1 MKNKSVYV
9 SQALSFLDTIGLTGI
24 TPIEINDGGNLI
36 IHLSPYPFV
45 ARISTTL
52 SEEDPKLAYQV
63 QERELQVTEH
73 LRAQS
78 VPVLLY
84 TDAVD
89 AGPHNIG
96 GSWMTLWKYEPRASL
111 LRPSPA
117 EAIELIESLSD
128 AMECYTGEL
137 PSFGMWESTHK
148 SAFRLRD
155 HSDPRVQALLDIFQ
169 RVDIKM
175 RHETDFLVPCHG
187 DANIGNLFPSNN
199 GWIWMDF
206 ENVSLMP
213 RYWDLASFICIL
225 ALFKGIQEPTLTC
238 VLDKIDRKTDLRSFG
253 LALVARTLTS
263 TLGNL
268 DYALIGHGD
277 MDFAIKELE
286 LAEGFIKQIV
296 HITGGD
302 IIAYT

>member
-1 MKNKSVYV
+1 MKNKITYV

-36 IHLSPYPFV
+36 IHLAPYAFV

-52 SEEDPKLAYQV
+52 SEEDPELAYRI
-63 QERELQVTEH
+63 QERELRVADH
-73 LRAQS
+73 LRIQS
-78 VPVLLY
+78 VPVLRY
-84 TDAVD
+84 ADTVD
-89 AGPHNIG
+89 AGPHDIG
-96 GSWMTLWKYEPRASL
+96 GSWMTLWQYEPRVDL
-111 LRPSPA
+111 QRPSPA
-117 EAIELIESLSD
+117 EAIALIDCLSA
-128 AMECYTGEL
+128 AMECYPGEL
-137 PSFGMWESTHK
+137 PSFGAWESTCK

-155 HSDPRVQALLDIFQ
+155 NSDSRVQTLLDIFQ
-169 RVDIKM
+169 RVNMKM

-213 RYWDLASFICIL
+213 KYWDLASFICIL

-238 VLDKIDRKTDLRSFG
+238 VLNKIDSKTDLRLFG

-286 LAEGFIKQIV
+286 LAEEFIKQV
-296 HITGGD
+296 NHITGGA

>member
-1 MKNKSVYV
+1 MKNKIVYV
-9 SQALSFLDTIGLTGI
+9 SQALSMLETMGLTAI

-52 SEEDPKLAYQV
+52 SEEDPELAYQIE
-63 QERELQVTEH
+63 ERELRVADH
-73 LRAQS
+73 LRVQN
-78 VPVLLY
+78 VPVLRY
-84 TDAVD
+84 ADTVD

-96 GSWMTLWKYEPRASL
+96 GSWMTLWKYEPRVNL
-111 LRPSPA
+111 QRPSPA
-117 EAIELIESLSD
+117 EAIKLIGKLSD
-128 AMECYTGEL
+128 AMQCYPGEL
-137 PSFGMWESTHK
+137 PSLGTWESTCK

-155 HSDPRVQALLDIFQ
+155 NSDPRVQTLLEIFQ
-169 RVDIKM
+169 RVNMKM
-175 RHETDFLVPCHG
+175 QNETEFLIPCHG
-187 DANIGNLFPSNN
+187 DAHIGNLYPSNN

-213 RYWDLASFICIL
+213 KYWDLACFISIL
-225 ALFKGIQEPTLTC
+225 ALFKGIQEPTLSC
-238 VLDKIDRKTDLRSFG
+238 VLDKIESKTDLRSFG

-268 DYALIGHGD
+268 DYALIGHAD
-277 MDFAIKELE
+277 IDFAIKELE
-286 LAEGFIKQIV
+286 CAEEFIKQID

-302 IIAYT
+302 IIAYM